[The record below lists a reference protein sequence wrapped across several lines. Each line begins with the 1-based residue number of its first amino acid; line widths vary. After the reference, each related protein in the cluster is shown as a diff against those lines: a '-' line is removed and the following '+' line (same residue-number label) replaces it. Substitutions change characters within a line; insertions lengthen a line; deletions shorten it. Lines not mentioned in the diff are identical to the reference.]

1 MFGGRMQARVLIIE
15 DEEDIA
21 RLITIYLKREGIESD
36 WCETG
41 EEGLAK
47 FSDNQYD
54 LLVLDINLP
63 GIDGFEVLQKIRKD
77 KDIPVLIL
85 SARREDADMLIGFGG
100 GADDYVTKPFSP
112 GVLTARIRAHLNR
125 ISSAKYNRENTL
137 SLIRFGDL
145 IFDPAHFSLKK
156 DDERID
162 LSKREMD
169 LLLFLTRNKGRVF
182 SKEKIYK
189 EVWGNEYGDI
199 STVTVHMQRLRKKI
213 EINPAD
219 PIHLKTKYGFGY
231 YLSTED
237 ADENQI

>member
-1 MFGGRMQARVLIIE
+1 MQAKILIIE

-21 RLITIYLKREGIESD
+21 RLISMYLKREGIETT
-36 WCETG
+36 WCESG
-41 EEGLAK
+41 EEGLELLEK
-47 FSDNQYD
+47 NTYD

-63 GIDGFEVLQKIRKD
+63 GIDGFKTLQKIRKTNA
-77 KDIPVLIL
+77 IPVLIL
-85 SARREDADMLIGFGG
+85 SARQEDADMLIGFGG

-125 ISSAKYNRENTL
+125 IAAENGKINDGSHL
-137 SLIRFGDL
+137 FHFGDIL
-145 IFDPAHFSLKK
+145 FDPGHYTLKK

-162 LSKREMD
+162 LSRREMD
-169 LLLFLTRNKGRVF
+169 LLLFLTKNRGQVF
-182 SKEKIYK
+182 SKEEIYK

-213 EINPAD
+213 EINPAE
-219 PIHLKTKYGFGY
+219 PIHLKTKYGYGY

-237 ADENQI
+237 SNEK

>member
-1 MFGGRMQARVLIIE
+1 MQARILIIE

-21 RLITIYLKREGIESD
+21 RLITIYLKREGIETE

-41 EEGLAK
+41 EEGLKLLETNK
-47 FSDNQYD
+47 FD
-54 LLVLDINLP
+54 LIVLDINLP
-63 GIDGFEVLQKIRKD
+63 GMDGFETLQKIRKTNNL
-77 KDIPVLIL
+77 PVLML

-125 ISSAKYNRENTL
+125 IASENSHSDSST
-137 SLIRFGDL
+137 SLFQFGEIL
-145 IFDPAHFSLKK
+145 FDPAHYTLKK

-162 LSKREMD
+162 LSRREMD
-169 LLLFLTRNKGRVF
+169 LLLFLTRNKGQVY
-182 SKEKIYK
+182 SKEEIYK

-213 EINPAD
+213 EINPAE
-219 PIHLKTKYGFGY
+219 PVYLKTKYGYGY
-231 YLSTED
+231 FLS
-237 ADENQI
+237 DEGDNE

>member
-1 MFGGRMQARVLIIE
+1 MQAKILIIE

-21 RLITIYLKREGIESD
+21 RLITLYLKREGIESD

-41 EEGLAK
+41 EEGLEK
-47 FSDNQYD
+47 LKDNNYD

-63 GIDGFEVLQKIRKD
+63 GIDGFEVLQKIRKNN
-77 KDIPVLIL
+77 DIPVLIL

-112 GVLTARIRAHLNR
+112 GVLTARIRAHLKR
-125 ISSAKYNRENTL
+125 ISTEQNHGEGAISFFQ
-137 SLIRFGDL
+137 FGEIL
-145 IFDPAHFSLKK
+145 FDPSHFTLKK
-156 DDERID
+156 GEDRID
-162 LSKREMD
+162 LSRREMD
-169 LLLFLTRNKGRVF
+169 LLLFLTRNKGQVF
-182 SKEKIYK
+182 SKEQIYK

-219 PIHLKTKYGFGY
+219 PIYLKTKYGYGY
-231 YLSTED
+231 FLSIED
-237 ADENQI
+237 AYEN